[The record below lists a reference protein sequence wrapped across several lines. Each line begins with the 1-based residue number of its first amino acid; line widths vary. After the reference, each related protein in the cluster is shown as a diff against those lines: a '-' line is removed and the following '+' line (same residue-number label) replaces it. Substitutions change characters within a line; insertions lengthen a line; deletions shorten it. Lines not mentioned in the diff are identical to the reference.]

1 MLKLKDVKK
10 CYSDFELSC
19 SLEVPDGCIV
29 GLIGANGAG
38 KTTLFKMIL
47 GLIRPEAGEMELFGK
62 KVARVTS
69 KELEK
74 MGVVLAEAGPNGY
87 LDIKSYLP
95 ILDSAYRTFCRE
107 EFLDVCKKASLPI
120 DKPIR
125 EFSTGMK
132 KKLQIL
138 IALSHESDLL
148 ILDEPTSGLDVIAR
162 DEILDW
168 LRSYMETEGRSILI
182 SSHISGDLEE
192 FCDDI
197 YMIDQGKIVLHEEA
211 DRLLEKYGLLKVTEE
226 QYQKLDKQY
235 LLRKKKETFGYQC
248 LTNEKQF
255 YVENYPQIVVE
266 NGSIDT
272 LLYMMIRGERV

>member
-10 CYSDFELSC
+10 CYSDFELNC

-95 ILDSAYRTFCRE
+95 ILDSAYRTFR
-107 EFLDVCKKASLPI
+107 
-120 DKPIR
+120 R
-125 EFSTGMK
+125 
-132 KKLQIL
+132 
-138 IALSHESDLL
+138 
-148 ILDEPTSGLDVIAR
+148 
-162 DEILDW
+162 
-168 LRSYMETEGRSILI
+168 
-182 SSHISGDLEE
+182 
-192 FCDDI
+192 
-197 YMIDQGKIVLHEEA
+197 
-211 DRLLEKYGLLKVTEE
+211 
-226 QYQKLDKQY
+226 
-235 LLRKKKETFGYQC
+235 
-248 LTNEKQF
+248 
-255 YVENYPQIVVE
+255 
-266 NGSIDT
+266 
-272 LLYMMIRGERV
+272 